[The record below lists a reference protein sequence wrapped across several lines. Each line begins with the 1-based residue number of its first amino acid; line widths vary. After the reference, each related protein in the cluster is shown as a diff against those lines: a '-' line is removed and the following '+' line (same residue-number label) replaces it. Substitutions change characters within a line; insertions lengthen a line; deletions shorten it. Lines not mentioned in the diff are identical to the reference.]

1 MNFDPRT
8 DAARRWAIRVIVVLA
23 AYQVAVGT
31 YFIALR
37 PPLLPE
43 DLRFLK
49 LATIPEGLVPWL
61 RLVFAVLGGQMVA
74 SGLLLVPFVRNLR
87 SRTGSGALDLACFVG
102 AGLMSV
108 GVMSVVNF
116 MLRSDFRWVLL
127 ASALAWGVAAL
138 LIRASRA
145 AN

>member
-8 DAARRWAIRVIVVLA
+8 DASRRWAIRVIILLA
-23 AYQVAVGT
+23 AYQVAIGT

-74 SGLLLVPFVRNLR
+74 SGLLLVPFIKNLR
-87 SRTGSGALDLACFVG
+87 SGSGSGALDLACFIG
-102 AGLMSV
+102 AGLVSV
-108 GVMSVVNF
+108 GVMSAVNL

-127 ASALAWGVAAL
+127 VPALAWGVAVL
-138 LIRASRA
+138 LVRASRA
-145 AN
+145 SS